1 MRVSHDSIRH
11 LYRLSER
18 KDCWSRENAN
28 RTVALNQAGL
38 LCRGDFYPG
47 ITPSQYRY
55 PSWPGFLDDLVQAIE
70 PELSYII
77 NPSSYSESLLIER
90 LSITF
95 TSYNKREF
103 VPRDQVSL
111 LLVAYCSL
119 FLHTN

>member
-1 MRVSHDSIRH
+1 MRVSHHSIRH
-11 LYRLSER
+11 LYRLSDR

-28 RTVALNQAGL
+28 RTVVLNQAGL
-38 LCRGDFYPG
+38 PCRGDFYPG

-103 VPRDQVSL
+103 VPRDQVSP

>member
-11 LYRLSER
+11 LYRLSDR
-18 KDCWSRENAN
+18 KDCWSRENGN

-47 ITPSQYRY
+47 ITPSQNRY

-70 PELSYII
+70 VELSYII

-90 LSITF
+90 LSIQQTRIC
-95 TSYNKREF
+95 T
-103 VPRDQVSL
+103 
-111 LLVAYCSL
+111 
-119 FLHTN
+119 T